1 MGGVTAIGVSVWVI
15 TITFCVGL
23 SSLLVSI
30 NRAMREPLCSGTG
43 NRTGSTFFM
52 STGVELR
59 LLTSQPSGSLAA
71 QNRDR
76 KSLKQVESGE
86 NIRIQQIAQYLQQA
100 TRNRL
105 VFCHEPIDGLTFLNL
120 GKVLATAL
128 RNENLRS
135 PMIAYTAEDTLAE
148 ILSTLQ
154 NDSRIGN
161 YVALYNIGILFE
173 PALELNLKSTLE
185 NASTNKTIIIRSDG
199 TIRSDK
205 FYFLQPGDGMLIDLK
220 GLSFIEI

>member
-1 MGGVTAIGVSVWVI
+1 
-15 TITFCVGL
+15 
-23 SSLLVSI
+23 
-30 NRAMREPLCSGTG
+30 
-43 NRTGSTFFM
+43 M

-59 LLTSQPSGSLAA
+59 LLTSQLSGSLAA

-205 FYFLQPGDGMLIDLK
+205 FYFLQPGDGLFIDLK